1 MKSTRVTFPN
11 GTGSELSAR
20 LDLPADRRATQ
31 FVLFAHCFTCSKDLG
46 SVRNISRALTSNG
59 FGVLR
64 FDFTGLGESEGEFS
78 ETDFSSNVSDLYA
91 AVSFMEKEYSAPVLM
106 IGHSLGG
113 AAAIVASASL
123 AQVKAVT
130 TIGAPGHIGH
140 IRKLFSGDIE
150 KIKETGSAQV
160 NIGGRP
166 FTISNSFLEDIE
178 KRDLA
183 SIVGSLGKPILIIH
197 SPQDRIVAIDNAAQ
211 LYTAAMHPKSFLSLD
226 GADHLLSD
234 PRDSNYAGSMIANWV
249 MRYLPAIGR
258 TEELKT
264 ELDVVAHIANEGY
277 TTQILA
283 NGHHIV
289 ADEPESA
296 GGNNYGPSPYDLL
309 TAALGACTAMTMKM
323 YAERKHWD
331 LQEAYVHLRHGKE
344 HAQATGA
351 ADEKTSRKID
361 RFERMIEL
369 QGNLDEDQR
378 KRLVEIANKCPV
390 HRTLHEPVQVDT
402 WLMKNN

>member
-11 GTGSELSAR
+11 DTGSELSAR

-140 IRKLFSGDIE
+140 IRKLFSG
-150 KIKETGSAQV
+150 T
-160 NIGGRP
+160 
-166 FTISNSFLEDIE
+166 
-178 KRDLA
+178 
-183 SIVGSLGKPILIIH
+183 
-197 SPQDRIVAIDNAAQ
+197 SPV
-211 LYTAAMHPKSFLSLD
+211 
-226 GADHLLSD
+226 
-234 PRDSNYAGSMIANWV
+234 
-249 MRYLPAIGR
+249 
-258 TEELKT
+258 
-264 ELDVVAHIANEGY
+264 
-277 TTQILA
+277 
-283 NGHHIV
+283 
-289 ADEPESA
+289 
-296 GGNNYGPSPYDLL
+296 
-309 TAALGACTAMTMKM
+309 
-323 YAERKHWD
+323 
-331 LQEAYVHLRHGKE
+331 
-344 HAQATGA
+344 
-351 ADEKTSRKID
+351 
-361 RFERMIEL
+361 
-369 QGNLDEDQR
+369 
-378 KRLVEIANKCPV
+378 
-390 HRTLHEPVQVDT
+390 
-402 WLMKNN
+402 

>member
-1 MKSTRVTFPN
+1 
-11 GTGSELSAR
+11 
-20 LDLPADRRATQ
+20 
-31 FVLFAHCFTCSKDLG
+31 
-46 SVRNISRALTSNG
+46 
-59 FGVLR
+59 
-64 FDFTGLGESEGEFS
+64 
-78 ETDFSSNVSDLYA
+78 
-91 AVSFMEKEYSAPVLM
+91 
-106 IGHSLGG
+106 
-113 AAAIVASASL
+113 
-123 AQVKAVT
+123 
-130 TIGAPGHIGH
+130 
-140 IRKLFSGDIE
+140 
-150 KIKETGSAQV
+150 
-160 NIGGRP
+160 
-166 FTISNSFLEDIE
+166 
-178 KRDLA
+178 
-183 SIVGSLGKPILIIH
+183 
-197 SPQDRIVAIDNAAQ
+197 
-211 LYTAAMHPKSFLSLD
+211 MHPKSFLSLD